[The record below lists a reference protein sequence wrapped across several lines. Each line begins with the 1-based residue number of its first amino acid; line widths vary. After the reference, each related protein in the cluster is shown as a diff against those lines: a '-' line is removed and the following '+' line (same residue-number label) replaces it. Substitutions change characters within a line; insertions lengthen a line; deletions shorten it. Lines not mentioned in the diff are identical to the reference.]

1 MLWYSLNL
9 FVIFILVLLFLVVRS
24 TNKYWQKTDLF
35 IEDAANIVESIRS
48 GNLSKKIGKINS
60 TSGEALADSINQLID
75 TLKESEKKV
84 REQQTELMRQ
94 NRFLESVLNSLSD
107 GLIIVDKNSKII
119 TVKEM

>member
-75 TLKESEKKV
+75 ILKESEKKV
-84 REQQTELMRQ
+84 RE
-94 NRFLESVLNSLSD
+94 
-107 GLIIVDKNSKII
+107 
-119 TVKEM
+119 